1 MNYTAGTK
9 PGMGDPYWYEWS
21 VGLNYI
27 IEMLNPDNEI
37 KYVELQAD
45 VSLGLDDV
53 VVTYENGKKIF
64 IQVKHTRVDDT
75 LTFGDLVTKNDS
87 NRRSLL
93 QELAIGWNKEK
104 ENCIYP
110 IVRLFTNR
118 IAGKKISPTKTNP
131 SFRRPSLSQF
141 IPELQAQVDAA
152 NSFEDIQ
159 FPEFEKAWEEWCR
172 QLESLESDSD
182 RLSFLRSLEI
192 DTGNSDLSKL
202 RDELIQKLKTVFQTN
217 NSIADSLLMKLDHAL
232 RIWSTSDRVSPR
244 IDKEEVY
251 NQLSI
256 IQEYISYNQ
265 DLVPSEPFFPSRETL
280 VVSLE
285 KELCSNQHKIIF
297 LSGIPGTGKTNIISK
312 LSAKKESKIDIRYY
326 AYEPI
331 NPEKEYFTGD
341 VSRRVDKDYFWN
353 ELFNQLRKKLK
364 GQLYKYRVPVVNE
377 LMTLEEKRKRFFEI
391 ASMYAND
398 RGKDFIVAIDGIDH
412 AARATNIENTFLPTL
427 PNPEYIPS
435 KVKLIIAGQPKSD
448 YRYYPDWLISDNTNV
463 VEINVPALLIE
474 DIQSLVDVRFE
485 GKSIDYRKQ
494 LSELISRYAEGNTLA
509 AIFAVYEA
517 IKEPTLYDLEKNL
530 KERKLSGNI
539 HEYYR
544 TIWDNAIQRI
554 KTLFVDYKV
563 AGVFAFLNEPVNEKK
578 LCCIYQNEHLSES
591 DWRNVLK
598 NLQPLLFVEAGNFT
612 ILHNDIRVFLSNI
625 IGQDQDHVQE
635 VYSNLVD
642 YYISLPEKNVAY
654 YRDVLRFMKASGRL
668 NEFEKV
674 LSPEFIIAA
683 YVHGVEIDEISGIA
697 LDIIKEVKAELPI
710 NWDYMRSLAFGYMTI
725 NQIKKSQDEIDS
737 YSFREN
743 NHTIPIHPY
752 ECYVEDRLSW
762 NNLLIA
768 EVLSLNEKLNEAGQ
782 FERANGLFKRWFSD
796 LNTSELY
803 KIIKSDEDKEFL
815 SPSTQIIARQLGAG
829 ICRSGK
835 YDMFEGTKELAENHS
850 IFVAYMM
857 DSALETIIKENS
869 GELLEKALSQL
880 PIFYPDSLLDSI
892 LVMLSD
898 NRLDDIYTMAN
909 SLNERLNKNPVG
921 VLLATF
927 MKIVS
932 LKVGFSIENKNE
944 IWKLIEP
951 IKFNVDYEKENKY
964 YSIYALVAGFL
975 QSKPSSTIAQE
986 IVEKYIEKNQHRDGT
1001 CWRIYFNNVCLIG
1014 HWLSQRQKN
1023 ERIEISP
1030 KSLKSLMSALFLS
1043 KMKSRL
1049 DYYEICK
1056 LRSEVL
1062 RAYIYLSRT
1071 EDDQICSVVDDICQ
1085 KAFEDNPADYYL
1097 EPGFYFYRNNSLRQK
1112 QWFDDWLGVQGR
1124 VWNLSIGDRNS
1135 IINKFI
1141 RVVMLYDS
1149 NKNIDTTEVI
1159 EKAKWSVVGFGS
1171 HKEYICD
1178 YLFDWYNLFVE
1189 KHGTV
1194 DPDIS
1199 KQVKRVSDLI
1209 EEVGDNRIEFNLNC
1223 KVFGDLFSCGFQII
1237 KEAFQ
1242 NNHFLSQGLESPGY
1256 LVDGLIGYLKDGNY
1270 TQETLLKIWAIGIA
1284 VLDWK
1289 DDENHATIH
1298 SLQKAIEL
1306 CAERSGIQDIR
1317 VSLSKY
1323 GPAYIDLIPDPM
1335 RFIIPERWCDEKGK
1349 IIDDQISDRIILEY
1363 MEGDNISK
1371 ECIVN
1376 SLDVLRKKGL
1386 VSTDTLIQLLEFE
1399 LKKGKWNFERNQII
1413 EYLFKCIL
1421 PEYTDPLVDS
1431 YLDALIEDAQDYIE
1445 TQLPLFARMAINQ
1458 QDEIYCAEGIKELIN
1473 MYKNWLTAGGHFQ
1486 EPVITDNY
1494 DYVNL
1499 IDWNSVSDLDSLFY
1513 QILKILILS
1522 EDADAARTALSGLFA
1537 LERINESFIK
1547 WIESD
1552 WSFFHYRAKEWIMMT
1567 YELLWDLEE
1576 PRRDLVQHCIEAH
1589 CADEDFIVA
1598 LYANLLLENIKGDE
1612 YTYVRKD
1619 QTFFTSIPSFGARQ
1633 IIRTPK
1639 AGPVITGKD
1648 YVVEAIEQLQELSDE
1663 ECSDL
1668 EERTLVYADLIDKK
1682 FSPIPLNQNK
1692 RGWIKVS
1699 LDPIEFAFLRV
1710 MYKDWVNGRWNGVES
1725 EIARIILSASEPFVL
1740 LISPYLWRNNDH
1752 KLIKDTEGF
1761 INLSVNDENRLIK
1774 EIIESGIEEDE
1785 AILAGSIRDYTHNKE
1800 IFGFYL
1806 SYLNVPGM
1814 LSSYASHVFERCS
1827 RYFLQRRDD
1836 FYEDE
1841 HFNITLHHNGIE
1853 SFSSSNVSCG
1863 ISKQALVFYDWEIK
1877 LSSDGFFLVDAQG
1890 ETIGYLDCFYAF
1902 KDIISNQYASAQ
1914 PILQRWVIKKN
1925 ALTTKR
1931 TWSIDTV
1938 VDSII
1943 IPLS

>member
-53 VVTYENGKKIF
+53 VVTYENGRKVF

-75 LTFGDLVTKNDS
+75 LTFGDLVTKNAS
-87 NRRSLL
+87 SHKSLL

-104 ENCIYP
+104 ENYP
-110 IVRLFTNR
+110 SSIVRLFTNR
-118 IAGKKISPTKTNP
+118 IAGKISFPTKTNP
-131 SFRRPSLSQF
+131 SFQRPSLSQF

-159 FPEFEKAWEEWCR
+159 FPEFEEAWKEWCQ
-172 QLESLESDSD
+172 QLESIESDSD
-182 RLSFLRSLEI
+182 KLSFLKCLEI
-192 DTGNSDLSKL
+192 DTDNSGLSKL
-202 RDELIQKLKTVFQTN
+202 QEDLIKKLKAEFLTDD
-217 NSIADSLLMKLDHAL
+217 SIADILLAKLDHAL
-232 RIWSTSDRVSPR
+232 RIWSTSNRVSSQ

-251 NQLSI
+251 KQLSI
-256 IQEYISYNQ
+256 KQEYNEYNQ
-265 DLVPSEPFFPSRETL
+265 DLVPSEPFFPSRDKLIT
-280 VVSLE
+280 SLE
-285 KELCSNQHKIIF
+285 GELHSNHHKIVF

-312 LSAKKESKIDIRYY
+312 LSAKRESQIDIRYY

-331 NPEKEYFTGD
+331 DPEKEYFTGD
-341 VSRRVDKDYFWN
+341 VSRRVDKDFFWN
-353 ELFNQLRKKLK
+353 ELFNQLRRLLK

-377 LMTLEEKRKRFFEI
+377 LMTLKEKRKRFFEI
-391 ASMYAND
+391 ASMYAKD

-412 AARATNIENTFLPTL
+412 AARATNIDNTFLPTL

-435 KVKLIIAGQPKSD
+435 NVKLILAGQPKTN
-448 YRYYPDWLISDNTNV
+448 YRNYPDWFFSDNKNV
-463 VEINVPALLIE
+463 IEINVPALLNE
-474 DIQSLVDVRFE
+474 DINSLVDARFAE
-485 GKSIDYRKQ
+485 KPLDYRKQ

-517 IKEPTLYDLEKNL
+517 KKEPSLYDLEKNL
-530 KERKLSGNI
+530 KARKLSGNI

-554 KTLFVDYKV
+554 KPLFVDYKV

-578 LCCIYQNEHLSES
+578 LCCIYQNEHFSES

-598 NLQPLLFVEAGNFT
+598 NLQPLLFEEAGNYS

-697 LDIIKEVKAELPI
+697 LDILKEVKAELPI

-796 LNTSELY
+796 LNTSALY
-803 KIIKSDEDKEFL
+803 KIIESDEDKEFL

-850 IFVAYMM
+850 IFVAHMM

-869 GELLEKALSQL
+869 GELLENALSQL

-898 NRLDDIYTMAN
+898 NRLDDIYTMAI
-909 SLNERLNKNPVG
+909 SLELNLNKDPVG
-921 VLLATF
+921 VLLLTF

-932 LKVGFSIENKNE
+932 LKVDVIIDNKDE
-944 IWKLIEP
+944 LWKSIEP
-951 IKFNVDYEKENKY
+951 IEFKDNYENENKY
-964 YSIYALVAGFL
+964 FSIYGLVSGFL
-975 QSKPSSTIAQE
+975 QSKPSSTIAHE
-986 IVEKYIEKNQHRDGT
+986 VVEKFIGKNQHRDRTSWG
-1001 CWRIYFNNVCLIG
+1001 IYFNNVCLIG
-1014 HWLSQRQKN
+1014 HWLSQHHNK
-1023 ERIEISP
+1023 EHIEIAP
-1030 KSLKSLMSALFLS
+1030 KDLKSLMSALFLS
-1043 KMKSRL
+1043 EMKSKL
-1049 DYYEICK
+1049 DYFEICK

-1062 RAYIYLSRT
+1062 KAYIFLSKT
-1071 EDDQICSVVDDICQ
+1071 EDDRIRSVVDDICQ
-1085 KAFEDNPADYYL
+1085 KAFADNPADHYL
-1097 EPGFYFYRNNSLRQK
+1097 EPGFYFYRNNSIRQK
-1112 QWFDDWLGVQGR
+1112 QWFDDWLGNQGR
-1124 VWNLSIGDRNS
+1124 VWNLSIGERNN

-1141 RVVMLYDS
+1141 RVVLLYDS
-1149 NKNIDTTEVI
+1149 SKSIDTTEVI
-1159 EKAKWSVVGFGS
+1159 EKAKWSVVGFVS

-1178 YLFDWYNLFVE
+1178 YLLDWYNLFVE
-1189 KHGTV
+1189 KRGAV
-1194 DPDIS
+1194 DPDMS
-1199 KQVKRVSDLI
+1199 KQVKIVSDLI

-1223 KVFGDLFSCGFQII
+1223 KIFGDLFSCGFQTIN
-1237 KEAFQ
+1237 ETFQ

-1256 LVDGLIGYLKDGNY
+1256 MVDGLIGYLKGGIY

-1284 VLDWK
+1284 FLDWK
-1289 DDENHATIH
+1289 DDANHATIH

-1317 VSLSKY
+1317 LLLSKY
-1323 GPAYIDLIPDPM
+1323 GPAYIDLIPDPI

-1363 MEGDNISK
+1363 MEGKKASE

-1386 VSTDTLIQLLEFE
+1386 ISTDTLIQLLEFE

-1421 PEYTDPLVDS
+1421 PENTDPLVDS
-1431 YLDALIEDAQDYIE
+1431 YLDVLIEDAQDYLE

-1458 QDEIYCAEGIKELIN
+1458 QDEMYCTEGINKLIY

-1486 EPVITDNY
+1486 EPDITDNY
-1494 DYVNL
+1494 DYVSL
-1499 IDWNSVSDLDSLFY
+1499 IDWSSVSDLDSLFY
-1513 QILKILILS
+1513 QIIKILIIS

-1537 LERINESFIK
+1537 LERTNESFIK

-1552 WSFFHYRAKEWIMMT
+1552 WSFFHYRAKEWLMMT
-1567 YELLWDLEE
+1567 YELLWNLEE
-1576 PRRDLVQHCIEAH
+1576 NRRDLVQQCIEAH
-1589 CADEDFIVA
+1589 CSDEDFIVA

-1612 YTYVRKD
+1612 YTYVKKN
-1619 QTFFTSIPSFGARQ
+1619 QSFFPSIPSFGVRQ

-1648 YVVEAIEQLQELSDE
+1648 YVIDAIEQLQELSGE
-1663 ECSDL
+1663 ACSDL
-1668 EERTLVYADLIDKK
+1668 EERTLVYADLIDKE
-1682 FSPIPLNQNK
+1682 FSPIPLNQHK

-1699 LDPIEFAFLRV
+1699 LDPFEFAFLRII
-1710 MYKDWVNGRWNGVES
+1710 YKDWVNGRWNGDES
-1725 EIARIILSASEPFVL
+1725 EIARIILSASEPYVL
-1740 LISPYLWRNNDH
+1740 LISPHLWRNNDH

-1761 INLSVNDENRLIK
+1761 INLSVNEKNRLIK
-1774 EIIESGIEEDE
+1774 EIIETGIEEDE
-1785 AILAGSIRDYTHNKE
+1785 AILAGSIRDYTYNKE

-1806 SYLNVPGM
+1806 SYFNVPGM
-1814 LSSYASHVFERCS
+1814 LSSYESHKYERCS
-1827 RYFLQRRDD
+1827 RFFLQRRDD
-1836 FYEDE
+1836 FYEDK
-1841 HFNITLHHNGIE
+1841 HLNITLHHNGIE
-1853 SFSSSNVSCG
+1853 SFAASNVSCG
-1863 ISKQALVFYDWEIK
+1863 ISKHALVFYDWKIE
-1877 LSSDGFFLVDAQG
+1877 LSSDGFFLFDAQG
-1890 ETIGYLDCFYAF
+1890 EIIGYLDCFYAF

-1914 PILQRWVIKKN
+1914 PILQRWVIKKK